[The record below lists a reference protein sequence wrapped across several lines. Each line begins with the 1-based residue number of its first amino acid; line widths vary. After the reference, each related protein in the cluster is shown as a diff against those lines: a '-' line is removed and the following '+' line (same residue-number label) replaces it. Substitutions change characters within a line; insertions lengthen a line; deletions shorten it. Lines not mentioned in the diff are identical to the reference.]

1 MPTASSTMSMSP
13 WPSTRF
19 YRKTGEGID
28 YRLTVGHGIVPS
40 SHRTAV
46 ISNEPSLFCI
56 DDKIMHFDSSLNGNL
71 LLPFIK
77 KEWIKIPRRVEMEY
91 FRKMIFKIASKID
104 IDSEGFGVRELH
116 PAGKPRLFMEM
127 VITGDYHLRLSFV
140 YDGKNFEAGNKKEKS
155 VTLLDGGDSVSFVC
169 IHRNR
174 EWEEAIAHRLTDD
187 MHMPKNAPLQGI
199 LDWAKHYKPALDA
212 MGIEFEQLT
221 SKKYYIGDV
230 RVEHDDTVVGD
241 WFQLHIVVHFDDGLS
256 VPLTSMRQA
265 ILNGDSLYLFA

>member
-1 MPTASSTMSMSP
+1 
-13 WPSTRF
+13 
-19 YRKTGEGID
+19 
-28 YRLTVGHGIVPS
+28 
-40 SHRTAV
+40 
-46 ISNEPSLFCI
+46 
-56 DDKIMHFDSSLNGNL
+56 
-71 LLPFIK
+71 
-77 KEWIKIPRRVEMEY
+77 
-91 FRKMIFKIASKID
+91 
-104 IDSEGFGVRELH
+104 
-116 PAGKPRLFMEM
+116 
-127 VITGDYHLRLSFV
+127 
-140 YDGKNFEAGNKKEKS
+140 
-155 VTLLDGGDSVSFVC
+155 
-169 IHRNR
+169 
-174 EWEEAIAHRLTDD
+174 